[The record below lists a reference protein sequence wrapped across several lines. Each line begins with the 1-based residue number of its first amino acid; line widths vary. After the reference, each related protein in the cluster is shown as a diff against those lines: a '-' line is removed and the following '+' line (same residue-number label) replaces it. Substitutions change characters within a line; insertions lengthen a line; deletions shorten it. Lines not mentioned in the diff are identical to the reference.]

1 MYNNTML
8 SEILKLLP
16 RDEIKKIVDQHKG
29 DHYRKNFKS
38 WDHLVAMITGQFS
51 GVTSLRELELARI

>member
-16 RDEIKKIVDQHKG
+16 KGEIKKIVEQHKG
-29 DHYRKNFKS
+29 DHYAK
-38 WDHLVAMITGQFS
+38 T
-51 GVTSLRELELARI
+51 LRRGIILLR